1 MSELLPGL
9 ILLAVGGSIAP
20 PLLLLTLLFLG
31 SRRPLPNATALA
43 LGYLYYLHGYRYL
56 RTRSLRRCGACR
68 FHPRQGHQR
77 NGRGPAHRPG
87 LKEPAQC
94 PRSRRVAARVDGT
107 YRLHVAAQG
116 VRDRDGAL
124 PAAGSA
130 LYSER
135 SSLSEAYWGPKSM
148 GHRGRS
154 ATGTPIRGMAQAAKS
169 QRPMSGFL
177 SFLPYGLRVSR
188 ASGEY
193 CG

>member
-1 MSELLPGL
+1 MSELLRGL
-9 ILLAVGGSIAP
+9 LVLAIGGSVAP
-20 PLLLLTLLFLG
+20 PLLLLTILFLG

-56 RTRSLRRCGACR
+56 GTRSLRRCGGCR
-68 FHPRQGHQR
+68 LHRRQGHQR

-87 LKEPAQC
+87 LKEPAQS
-94 PRSRRVAARVDGT
+94 PRSRRVAARVDGI
-107 YRLHVAAQG
+107 YRLYVAAKG
-116 VRDRDGAL
+116 VRHRGGAL

-135 SSLSEAYWGPKSM
+135 SSLSEAYWGRKSM

-154 ATGTPIRGMAQAAKS
+154 ATGTPIRGMAQTAKIRKS
-169 QRPMSGFL
+169 MSGFL
-177 SFLPYGLRVSR
+177 PYGFRVSR
-188 ASGEY
+188 ASGEH

>member
-1 MSELLPGL
+1 
-9 ILLAVGGSIAP
+9 
-20 PLLLLTLLFLG
+20 
-31 SRRPLPNATALA
+31 
-43 LGYLYYLHGYRYL
+43 
-56 RTRSLRRCGACR
+56 
-68 FHPRQGHQR
+68 
-77 NGRGPAHRPG
+77 
-87 LKEPAQC
+87 
-94 PRSRRVAARVDGT
+94 VDGI
-107 YRLHVAAQG
+107 YRLHVAAQD

-135 SSLSEAYWGPKSM
+135 SSLSEAYWGCKSM